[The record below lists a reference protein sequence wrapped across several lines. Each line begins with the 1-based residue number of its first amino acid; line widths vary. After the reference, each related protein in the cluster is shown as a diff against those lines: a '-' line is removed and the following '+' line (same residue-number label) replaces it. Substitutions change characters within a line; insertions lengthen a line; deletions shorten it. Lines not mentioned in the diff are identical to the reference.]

1 MTHYNIKIILFF
13 ILDAWYYGRLESK
26 SLLVHMSPSVIKA
39 MAAFVYLAVVKDI
52 LLCLNAKYWYKDEGM
67 DLFTTRLKS

>member
-39 MAAFVYLAVVKDI
+39 MAAFVYLAVVKDV
-52 LLCLNAKYWYKDEGM
+52 LLGLVMLVCYSDKGM
-67 DLFTTRLKS
+67 DLFTSRIKS